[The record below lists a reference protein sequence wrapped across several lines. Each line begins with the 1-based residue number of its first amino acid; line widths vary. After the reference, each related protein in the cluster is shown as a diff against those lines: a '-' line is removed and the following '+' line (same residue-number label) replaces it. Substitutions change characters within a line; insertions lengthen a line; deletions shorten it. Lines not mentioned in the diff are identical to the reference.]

1 FSNLVVQNLLG
12 YKIIAMHNLM
22 AKFQKILENSKQYAG
37 NQVNG
42 KRKFSIW
49 SIIYVVIL
57 YLFFYDKT
65 IYSILFSNCSFKIL
79 SILEL
84 RLTQIGH

>member
-1 FSNLVVQNLLG
+1 
-12 YKIIAMHNLM
+12 M
-22 AKFQKILENSKQYAG
+22 AKFKKILEICKQYAG

-65 IYSILFSNCSFKIL
+65 ISPYYFQTVL
-79 SILEL
+79 S
-84 RLTQIGH
+84 RYYQF